1 MRNTYSL
8 ITSLLLLLPELYGQ
22 QVHYVNNA
30 VSGGAQSGTS
40 WTDAFQDLQT
50 ALNAAEYGDEI
61 WVAKGVYYPTSS
73 TDRSVSFELK
83 NGFRLLGG
91 FDGTESTAEQ
101 RNPAANPTRLSGNIG
116 DPNAQTDN
124 AYHVVRGKGLDENS
138 CLDGFVISDGYSVG
152 TIQTESDMYGAGIF
166 LLGDATLDDAR
177 PTISNCLFEKNRA
190 GGSGGG
196 IFFGFRDPENPSG
209 GEHLINPRLRDC
221 IFDQNRAEYS
231 GGGLFKEGP
240 TSIGDTFLLENCE
253 FKNNYA
259 FGLNGGG
266 VLFSLTMGA
275 TLLLR
280 HCDFEQNTALGGT
293 GGGFSISP
301 HSPGGYVTSL
311 VLDSCTFRRNI
322 SPEGG
327 GFSIDGLITDQLDVV
342 FNLRVEHC
350 LFEENDA
357 KNADGGAFFVGV
369 AQNTIVN
376 AEIKNCQIIKNKANS
391 YFASAILCYEESEAN
406 VLVEDCTFL
415 GNVNRNNPNFYCAA
429 FDAGGYKVNTRIN
442 NCVFAHN
449 GSAIFAGGDEQT
461 QVLTQITNCTFF
473 RNGERPY
480 GKRWYTSFNQPG
492 AVYYN
497 KMNFYNCVIW
507 EPGVDSYLFDN
518 NTPILVGAA
527 WFFLDYCTMHQFV
540 PATIGNP
547 NQALGDSIF
556 IGVYPD
562 FVDTTAGD
570 FRLKSCSP
578 AENRGS
584 NLASIDAGL
593 VTDLDGLPR
602 IRFGTVDIG
611 AYETQDSC
619 IIIGS
624 TEPHEASIV
633 ATLSPN
639 PVSLG
644 GTLAVQ
650 TIGLENSEV
659 NWRLHDAQGR
669 AVTSGTTLLFEGS
682 TLTLEAP
689 KTPGIFL
696 LELRVGAKSVWL
708 KLVVQ

>member
-1 MRNTYSL
+1 MRNTYFL
-8 ITSLLLLLPELYGQ
+8 ITSLFLLLPELYGQ

-30 VSGGAQSGTS
+30 ASGGTQSGNS
-40 WTDAFQDLQT
+40 WADAFLDLQT
-50 ALNAAEYGDEI
+50 ALNAAEYDDEI

-73 TDRSVSFELK
+73 TDRSISFELK
-83 NGFRLLGG
+83 NGVRLLGG

-101 RNPAANPTRLSGNIG
+101 RNPEANPTRLSGNIG
-116 DPNAQTDN
+116 DPNVQTDN
-124 AYHVVRGKGLDENS
+124 AYHVVRGKGLDDNS

-152 TIQTESDMYGAGIF
+152 AVQTGSDMYGAGIF

-190 GGSGGG
+190 GVSGGG
-196 IFFGFRDPENPSG
+196 IFVGFRDPEDPFG
-209 GEHLINPRLRDC
+209 GEHLVNPRLRDC

-259 FGLNGGG
+259 FAQNGGG
-266 VLFSLTMGA
+266 VLLSKTMGA

-280 HCDFEQNTALGGT
+280 HCDFEQNTVLGGL
-293 GGGFSISP
+293 GGGFAISA

-311 VLDSCTFRRNI
+311 VLDSCSFRKNLA
-322 SPEGG
+322 PEGG
-327 GFSIDGLITDQLDVV
+327 GFSIDGLISDQPDVV

-357 KNADGGAFFVGV
+357 KNSNGGAFFVGV
-369 AQNTIVN
+369 AQNTVVN
-376 AEIKNCQIIKNKANS
+376 AEIRDCQIVKNRTSS
-391 YFASAILCYEESEAN
+391 YFASTILCYDESEAN
-406 VLVEDCTFL
+406 VLVEGCTFL
-415 GNVNRNNPNFYCAA
+415 GNVNRNNPNIFCAA
-429 FDAGGYKVNTRIN
+429 FSAGGNKIDTRIN

-449 GSAIFAGGDEQT
+449 GSAIFAGGGEQAKII
-461 QVLTQITNCTFF
+461 TQITNCTFF

-480 GKRWYTSFNQPG
+480 GKKWYLSFDQPG
-492 AVYYN
+492 AIFYN
-497 KMNFYNCVIW
+497 KMYFYNCAIW
-507 EPGVDSYLFDN
+507 EPGVSSYLFDN
-518 NTPILVGAA
+518 NNAPVIDNS
-527 WFFLDYCTMHQFV
+527 WFFLDYCTFHPLQIF
-540 PATIGNP
+540 AIP
-547 NQALGDSIF
+547 NYNEILGDSIF

-562 FVDTTAGD
+562 FVDTTVGD

-624 TEPHEASIV
+624 TEPHEASIE
-633 ATLSPN
+633 ATISPN
-639 PVSLG
+639 PISPG

-659 NWRLHDAQGR
+659 DWRLHDAHGR
-669 AVTSGTTLLFEGS
+669 ALSFGTAMLSEGNTLKLDAPDTSG
-682 TLTLEAP
+682 
-689 KTPGIFL
+689 IFF
-696 LELRVGAKSVWL
+696 LELRAGARSVWL
-708 KLVVQ
+708 KMVVQ